1 MERESQLS
9 QLAAQIECAK
19 SHAACA
25 RESGK
30 DATAIE
36 RIVGSLRLTLAAT
49 LAGMDPCRVVPPG
62 FVLEAGRSREHEMKL
77 GVQSVPVSGSYAG
90 TLLEEAGV
98 KLEPGQVILLEDEL
112 VRDLVEEA
120 LGRIAHDQAL
130 AEKERA
136 ELQAVLTRAPDFRLE
151 SVEAAIGD
159 VLDKADGI
167 RRQKAALLYAGLAL
181 DELSEQKRRPGRAA

>member
-9 QLAAQIECAK
+9 LLAAQIECAK
-19 SHAACA
+19 SHARRA

-49 LAGMDPCRVVPPG
+49 LTGLDPRRVVPPG
-62 FVLEAGRSREHEMKL
+62 FVLEAGRGREHEMKM
-77 GVQSVPVSGSYAG
+77 GDQSMPVSGAYSRA
-90 TLLEEAGV
+90 LLEEAGV
-98 KLEPGQVILLEDEL
+98 KLELGQVILLEDGL

-120 LGRIAHDQAL
+120 LGRIAHDQAM

-136 ELQAVLTRAPDFRLE
+136 ELQAVLTRAPEFRLE

-167 RRQKAALLYAGLAL
+167 RRRKAALLYAGLAL
-181 DELSEQKRRPGRAA
+181 DELSEQNRRPGRAA